1 MFTIM
6 KQHRIFQII
15 GLLFIFISCVEPYE
29 AETEIFED
37 VLVVEAMITNEIKH
51 QEITLSR
58 SYRFENDSIAF
69 EKNATVKVI
78 ENNNITF
85 EFFEENQGKYVSKI
99 PFNAKSDQTYQLII
113 KTNSGK
119 SFTTDPIK
127 LIESN
132 VTNNLKVFRE
142 TNKDTING
150 MAMYIESVDPVA
162 NDRYYKF
169 EYEETFKIIAPNWYH
184 FDLIAAPNEAD
195 GLSVEYRKQEERVC
209 FKTEKSNEIVIK
221 NAYGIGNNKI
231 DPFVVKFVPSDDYS
245 LINRYSLLVKQYVLS
260 RGTYVFYKTL
270 KDFSESESLF
280 SENQPG
286 FISGNIYSSDNSNEK
301 VVGFF
306 SVSKVFTKRI
316 FFNFSDYYEYYEAPD
331 YPNACEIT
339 SPSLKAS
346 LKQPLSLWQMVK
358 NNEVKFQIENDDPKQ
373 GESIYYVVP
382 RICGDCTV
390 LGSNIVPDFW
400 VE

>member
-1 MFTIM
+1 M

-15 GLLFIFISCVEPYE
+15 GFLFIFSGCVEPYE
-29 AETEIFED
+29 AETETFED
-37 VLVVEAMITNEIKH
+37 VLVVEAMITNEIKY
-51 QEITLSR
+51 QEIILSR

-69 EKNATVKVI
+69 EKNANVKVI
-78 ENNNITF
+78 ENNNTTY
-85 EFFEENQGKYVSKI
+85 EFFEDNSGKYVSKI
-99 PFNAKSDQTYQLII
+99 PFNAKSDQTYQLSI

-150 MAMYIESVDPVA
+150 MAMYIDSNDPVA
-162 NDRYYKF
+162 NDGYYKF
-169 EYEETFKIIAPNWYH
+169 EYEETFKIIAPNWY
-184 FDLIAAPNEAD
+184 FYDLVAAPNEED
-195 GLSVEYRKQEERVC
+195 GLSVEYRQQEERVC
-209 FKTEKSNEIVIK
+209 FKTEKSNEIIIK
-221 NAYGIGNNKI
+221 NSFETGDNKI

-245 LINRYSLLVKQYVLS
+245 LLHRYSLLVKQYALS
-260 RGTYVFYKTL
+260 REAFVFYKTL

-286 FISGNIYSSDNSNEK
+286 FISGNIYSVDNSNDK

-306 SVSKVFTKRI
+306 NVSKVFEKRI
-316 FFNFSDYYEYYEAPD
+316 FFNFTDYYEYYEAPD
-331 YPNACEIT
+331 YPSDCTIT
-339 SPSLKAS
+339 SPSLNAS
-346 LKQPLSLWQMVK
+346 KTQPLSLWAMVK
-358 NNEVKFQIENDDPKQ
+358 YNEVKFQIENDDPKP
-373 GESIYYVVP
+373 GESRYYVVP

>member
-1 MFTIM
+1 M
-6 KQHRIFQII
+6 KQHKIFQII
-15 GLLFIFISCVEPYE
+15 WLLFIFIGCVEPYE
-29 AETEIFED
+29 TETETFED
-37 VLVVEAMITNEIKH
+37 VLVVEAMITNEIKQ

-58 SYRFENDSIAF
+58 SYRFENESIAY
-69 EKNATVKVI
+69 EKNAVVKVI

-85 EFFEENQGKYVSKI
+85 EFFEAESGKYVSKL
-99 PFNAKSDQTYQLII
+99 PFNAKSDQTYQLTI

-119 SFTTDPIK
+119 LFTSNPTK

-142 TNKDTING
+142 ENNDTING

-162 NDRYYKF
+162 NDSYYKF
-169 EYEETFKIIAPNWYH
+169 EYEETYKIIAPNWYF
-184 FDLIAAPNEAD
+184 FDLVAHEPD
-195 GLSVEYRKQEERVC
+195 SLSVEYRKQEERVC
-209 FKTEKSNEIVIK
+209 FKTEESKEIIIK
-221 NAYGIGNNKI
+221 NSYEVGNNKI
-231 DPFVVKFVPSDDYS
+231 DPFVIKFVPSGTFS
-245 LINRYSLLVKQYVLS
+245 LSHRYSLLVKQYALS
-260 RGTYVFYKTL
+260 REAYVFYKTL

-286 FISGNIYSSDNSNEK
+286 FISGNIYSTDKSNDK

-306 SVSKVFTKRI
+306 NVSKVFTKRI
-316 FFNFSDYYEYYEAPD
+316 FFNFFDYYKYYEAPD

-339 SPSLKAS
+339 SPSLRAS
-346 LKQPLSLWQMVK
+346 LRQPQSLWRMVK
-358 NNEVKFQIENDDPKQ
+358 NNEVKFQIENDAPKY
-373 GESIYYVVP
+373 GESKYYVVP

-390 LGSNIVPDFW
+390 LGSNVVPDFW